1 MPALTRSQTSAT
13 RMAADRR
20 GKEQPNVALFYT
32 WRLTYN
38 EVIVPLYPGRKAE
51 RPERFHREQH
61 RKVAEKKEEF
71 IRARD
76 YDGWDAWV
84 DERKKFVRAWYE
96 KTSDLV
102 KWVRKLECEYEQEL
116 QRLQDVRTEG
126 GYSNRWKTLFNR
138 IKPLDE
144 KDWNK
149 HLPHLLRDLESA
161 RKNRLRLEAHKRY
174 QQRQKSIKD
183 WFTSKP
189 AINVY
194 IKLCWKDKDSHMES
208 EIGLERKPIKSLHS
222 EVVGKQQDYVLEI
235 RSYPVDPFRYLCT
248 PYKIHGA
255 SHITDLISCDQP
267 MDKFWTDFTDK
278 RVDIVEQLYKGRVC
292 IIQEDLIKKIPD
304 DLVPVDVQTPSFY
317 LQGHIGSGD
326 TSIPDDP
333 LSINLRKLLR
343 ADVVLKK
350 EDKSMYYPE
359 GLDAWTLEVFRSS
372 VRYDPELSKIAKA
385 LLNTLQHP
393 NACYLEMRPSARSSS
408 VGAAPE
414 NHTIIHGMAFST
426 ITCGSTESMNTHDT
440 DRIDDENPLVHVVPV
455 AKQEPVPTAGTI
467 VSMSR
472 FLVPLYPRSK
482 AKRSEWFHREQY
494 QKIVEK
500 RDEFLKVGDE
510 EGWNVWVDERKK
522 FVETWYEKTRPL
534 VRWVRDLEL
543 EYEEE
548 LQRLKEAR
556 KTEIES
562 RLLKLGWYMTDIHE
576 ASDYSNRWKASF
588 NKTKLLDEEDW
599 NKILPHLLEGLEK
612 ARADRLHSE
621 AFHRRSC
628 RERLISRWFCSNP
641 SISLHVNLCWK
652 DKDNRMK
659 SEAESAEASITS
671 FHSEDTEKQDYTLE
685 IKNYPAGLFR
695 YWSSSILRSYGQSYL
710 ADLLDQDKTMDEF
723 CIEFKNKRGKIAEQL
738 YKGWICKIQEDLI
751 GTIPEDLGHIG
762 SGDTSIPDDPL
773 SVNLRKLLRADVV
786 IRIEQMSAH
795 YSGGIDCWT
804 SEWGMGQYDP
814 VLSKI
819 AKALLHTLQHPNACY
834 LEMRAL
840 GKVFLCGRCTR
851 EPQYHTWNDILDHY
865 AREYRD
871 HEHACRRNKR
881 ASESGREIEIVFRH
895 DTDRIDDENPLVH
908 VVPVTKQELVPIA
921 GAIVS
926 MSGCKL
932 CVEIGHYYK
941 TEATQITKHIK
952 EVHLIEE
959 PVLGEHYTEPTQY
972 RV

>member
-13 RMAADRR
+13 RMAAAPKGERAAKR
-20 GKEQPNVALFYT
+20 GAVNKPEPNPESKSKSKDKVPPKKKSRIEESHPDEEPNSKLVFQPTVLPLELFLEIARYISPLDLIHLSRAARVFHSAFMSRSTADVWRATFANAGVPPCPDETMAEPRYAALMA
-32 WRLTYN
+32 LEPH
-38 EVIVPLYPGRKAE
+38 EVGYYGDLIPRSIFIVPLYPGRKAE

-96 KTSDLV
+96 KTSGLV

-116 QRLQDVRTEG
+116 QRLQDVRIEG
-126 GYSNRWKTLFNR
+126 IKSRLIKLGWCRADIQLASGYSNRWKTLFNR

-267 MDKFWTDFTDK
+267 MDKFWTDFTNK

-333 LSINLRKLLR
+333 LSTNLRKLLR

-393 NACYLEMRPSARSSS
+393 NACYLEMR
-408 VGAAPE
+408 
-414 NHTIIHGMAFST
+414 T
-426 ITCGSTESMNTHDT
+426 
-440 DRIDDENPLVHVVPV
+440 
-455 AKQEPVPTAGTI
+455 
-467 VSMSR
+467 
-472 FLVPLYPRSK
+472 
-482 AKRSEWFHREQY
+482 
-494 QKIVEK
+494 
-500 RDEFLKVGDE
+500 
-510 EGWNVWVDERKK
+510 
-522 FVETWYEKTRPL
+522 
-534 VRWVRDLEL
+534 
-543 EYEEE
+543 
-548 LQRLKEAR
+548 
-556 KTEIES
+556 
-562 RLLKLGWYMTDIHE
+562 
-576 ASDYSNRWKASF
+576 
-588 NKTKLLDEEDW
+588 
-599 NKILPHLLEGLEK
+599 
-612 ARADRLHSE
+612 
-621 AFHRRSC
+621 
-628 RERLISRWFCSNP
+628 
-641 SISLHVNLCWK
+641 
-652 DKDNRMK
+652 
-659 SEAESAEASITS
+659 
-671 FHSEDTEKQDYTLE
+671 
-685 IKNYPAGLFR
+685 
-695 YWSSSILRSYGQSYL
+695 
-710 ADLLDQDKTMDEF
+710 
-723 CIEFKNKRGKIAEQL
+723 
-738 YKGWICKIQEDLI
+738 
-751 GTIPEDLGHIG
+751 
-762 SGDTSIPDDPL
+762 
-773 SVNLRKLLRADVV
+773 
-786 IRIEQMSAH
+786 
-795 YSGGIDCWT
+795 
-804 SEWGMGQYDP
+804 
-814 VLSKI
+814 
-819 AKALLHTLQHPNACY
+819 
-834 LEMRAL
+834 L

-851 EPQYHTWNDILDHY
+851 EPHYHTWNGILDHY
-865 AREYRD
+865 MREYGV
-871 HEHACRRNKR
+871 HEHVCKKNKN
-881 ASESGREIEIVFRH
+881 ASESGKEIEIVFRH

-908 VVPVTKQELVPIA
+908 VVPIAKQEPVPTT
-921 GAIVS
+921 GTIVS
-926 MSGCKL
+926 MSRC
-932 CVEIGHYYK
+932 
-941 TEATQITKHIK
+941 T
-952 EVHLIEE
+952 
-959 PVLGEHYTEPTQY
+959 
-972 RV
+972 

>member
-1 MPALTRSQTSAT
+1 MPALTRSKTGAAKIAVVESDPKPPPKRGATGKPKPRSKHKSTPKPVSKAKSPPKKRPRRQAPRVNKGSDTKMVFQPTVLPLELFLEIARYISPLDLIHLSRAARVFRSAFMSRST
-13 RMAADRR
+13 ADVWRATFANIGLPPCPDETMAEPRYAALMFL
-20 GKEQPNVALFYT
+20 EQCTVSMNLLQGT
-32 WRLTYN
+32 L
-38 EVIVPLYPGRKAE
+38 
-51 RPERFHREQH
+51 
-61 RKVAEKKEEF
+61 KKEE
-71 IRARD
+71 
-76 YDGWDAWV
+76 
-84 DERKKFVRAWYE
+84 
-96 KTSDLV
+96 S
-102 KWVRKLECEYEQEL
+102 
-116 QRLQDVRTEG
+116 
-126 GYSNRWKTLFNR
+126 
-138 IKPLDE
+138 
-144 KDWNK
+144 
-149 HLPHLLRDLESA
+149 
-161 RKNRLRLEAHKRY
+161 
-174 QQRQKSIKD
+174 
-183 WFTSKP
+183 
-189 AINVY
+189 
-194 IKLCWKDKDSHMES
+194 
-208 EIGLERKPIKSLHS
+208 
-222 EVVGKQQDYVLEI
+222 
-235 RSYPVDPFRYLCT
+235 
-248 PYKIHGA
+248 
-255 SHITDLISCDQP
+255 
-267 MDKFWTDFTDK
+267 DK
-278 RVDIVEQLYKGRVC
+278 RPSRHVESRRLA
-292 IIQEDLIKKIPD
+292 IS
-304 DLVPVDVQTPSFY
+304 TPSTWLGY
-317 LQGHIGSGD
+317 
-326 TSIPDDP
+326 
-333 LSINLRKLLR
+333 
-343 ADVVLKK
+343 AMDV
-350 EDKSMYYPE
+350 
-359 GLDAWTLEVFRSS
+359 A
-372 VRYDPELSKIAKA
+372 
-385 LLNTLQHP
+385 
-393 NACYLEMRPSARSSS
+393 SA
-408 VGAAPE
+408 
-414 NHTIIHGMAFST
+414 
-426 ITCGSTESMNTHDT
+426 
-440 DRIDDENPLVHVVPV
+440 
-455 AKQEPVPTAGTI
+455 
-467 VSMSR
+467 

-482 AKRSEWFHREQY
+482 ARRSEWFHREQY

-534 VRWVRDLEL
+534 VTWVRDLEL

-562 RLLKLGWYMTDIHE
+562 RLLKLGWYMADIHK

-599 NKILPHLLEGLEK
+599 NKILPHLLEGLEN

-652 DKDNRMK
+652 DKDNRVK
-659 SEAESAEASITS
+659 SEAESVEASITS

-685 IKNYPAGLFR
+685 IKNYPAGLFG
-695 YWSSSILRSYGQSYL
+695 YWSSSTLRSYGQSYL

-751 GTIPEDLGHIG
+751 GTIPEDLVPVDVQNPNFYLQGHIG

-795 YSGGIDCWT
+795 YSRGIDCWA

>member
-1 MPALTRSQTSAT
+1 MSRSTADVWRATFANAGVPPCPDETMAEPRYAALMFLEQCTRPSRHVES
-13 RMAADRR
+13 RR
-20 GKEQPNVALFYT
+20 L
-32 WRLTYN
+32 
-38 EVIVPLYPGRKAE
+38 
-51 RPERFHREQH
+51 
-61 RKVAEKKEEF
+61 
-71 IRARD
+71 
-76 YDGWDAWV
+76 
-84 DERKKFVRAWYE
+84 
-96 KTSDLV
+96 
-102 KWVRKLECEYEQEL
+102 
-116 QRLQDVRTEG
+116 
-126 GYSNRWKTLFNR
+126 
-138 IKPLDE
+138 
-144 KDWNK
+144 
-149 HLPHLLRDLESA
+149 
-161 RKNRLRLEAHKRY
+161 
-174 QQRQKSIKD
+174 
-183 WFTSKP
+183 
-189 AINVY
+189 AI
-194 IKLCWKDKDSHMES
+194 S
-208 EIGLERKPIKSLHS
+208 
-222 EVVGKQQDYVLEI
+222 
-235 RSYPVDPFRYLCT
+235 
-248 PYKIHGA
+248 
-255 SHITDLISCDQP
+255 
-267 MDKFWTDFTDK
+267 
-278 RVDIVEQLYKGRVC
+278 
-292 IIQEDLIKKIPD
+292 
-304 DLVPVDVQTPSFY
+304 TPSTWLGY
-317 LQGHIGSGD
+317 
-326 TSIPDDP
+326 
-333 LSINLRKLLR
+333 
-343 ADVVLKK
+343 AMDV
-350 EDKSMYYPE
+350 
-359 GLDAWTLEVFRSS
+359 A
-372 VRYDPELSKIAKA
+372 
-385 LLNTLQHP
+385 
-393 NACYLEMRPSARSSS
+393 SA
-408 VGAAPE
+408 
-414 NHTIIHGMAFST
+414 
-426 ITCGSTESMNTHDT
+426 
-440 DRIDDENPLVHVVPV
+440 
-455 AKQEPVPTAGTI
+455 
-467 VSMSR
+467 

-543 EYEEE
+543 EYEEK
-548 LQRLKEAR
+548 LQRLKEAPIAHR
-556 KTEIES
+556 IES

-628 RERLISRWFCSNP
+628 P
-641 SISLHVNLCWK
+641 
-652 DKDNRMK
+652 
-659 SEAESAEASITS
+659 
-671 FHSEDTEKQDYTLE
+671 
-685 IKNYPAGLFR
+685 
-695 YWSSSILRSYGQSYL
+695 
-710 ADLLDQDKTMDEF
+710 DLLDQDKTMDEF

-751 GTIPEDLGHIG
+751 GTIPEDLVPVDVQNPNFYLQGHIG

-804 SEWGMGQYDP
+804 SEWGPSARSSSVGAALENHNITHGMIFSTTMHGSIETMNMP
-814 VLSKI
+814 VEG
-819 AKALLHTLQHPNACY
+819 T
-834 LEMRAL
+834 
-840 GKVFLCGRCTR
+840 
-851 EPQYHTWNDILDHY
+851 
-865 AREYRD
+865 
-871 HEHACRRNKR
+871 KR

>member
-1 MPALTRSQTSAT
+1 
-13 RMAADRR
+13 MAAAPKGERAAKR
-20 GKEQPNVALFYT
+20 GAVSKPEPNPESKSKSKDKVPPKKKSRIEESHPDEEPNSKLVFQPTVLPLELFLEIARYISPLDLIHLSRAARVFHSAFMSRSTADVWRATFANAGVPPCPDETMAEPRYAALMFLEQCTVF
-32 WRLTYN
+32 
-38 EVIVPLYPGRKAE
+38 IVPLYPGRKAE

-126 GYSNRWKTLFNR
+126 
-138 IKPLDE
+138 
-144 KDWNK
+144 
-149 HLPHLLRDLESA
+149 DLESA

-333 LSINLRKLLR
+333 LSVNLRKLLR

-350 EDKSMYYPE
+350 EDKSVYYPE

-393 NACYLEMRPSARSSS
+393 NACYLEMR
-408 VGAAPE
+408 
-414 NHTIIHGMAFST
+414 T
-426 ITCGSTESMNTHDT
+426 
-440 DRIDDENPLVHVVPV
+440 
-455 AKQEPVPTAGTI
+455 
-467 VSMSR
+467 
-472 FLVPLYPRSK
+472 
-482 AKRSEWFHREQY
+482 
-494 QKIVEK
+494 
-500 RDEFLKVGDE
+500 
-510 EGWNVWVDERKK
+510 
-522 FVETWYEKTRPL
+522 
-534 VRWVRDLEL
+534 
-543 EYEEE
+543 
-548 LQRLKEAR
+548 
-556 KTEIES
+556 
-562 RLLKLGWYMTDIHE
+562 
-576 ASDYSNRWKASF
+576 
-588 NKTKLLDEEDW
+588 
-599 NKILPHLLEGLEK
+599 
-612 ARADRLHSE
+612 
-621 AFHRRSC
+621 
-628 RERLISRWFCSNP
+628 
-641 SISLHVNLCWK
+641 
-652 DKDNRMK
+652 
-659 SEAESAEASITS
+659 
-671 FHSEDTEKQDYTLE
+671 
-685 IKNYPAGLFR
+685 
-695 YWSSSILRSYGQSYL
+695 
-710 ADLLDQDKTMDEF
+710 
-723 CIEFKNKRGKIAEQL
+723 
-738 YKGWICKIQEDLI
+738 
-751 GTIPEDLGHIG
+751 
-762 SGDTSIPDDPL
+762 
-773 SVNLRKLLRADVV
+773 
-786 IRIEQMSAH
+786 
-795 YSGGIDCWT
+795 
-804 SEWGMGQYDP
+804 
-814 VLSKI
+814 
-819 AKALLHTLQHPNACY
+819 
-834 LEMRAL
+834 L

-851 EPQYHTWNDILDHY
+851 EPHYHTWNGILDHY
-865 AREYRD
+865 MREHGV
-871 HEHACRRNKR
+871 HEHVCKKNKN
-881 ASESGREIEIVFRH
+881 ASESGKEIEIVFRH

-908 VVPVTKQELVPIA
+908 VVPIAKQEPVPTT
-921 GAIVS
+921 GTIVS
-926 MSGCKL
+926 MSRS
-932 CVEIGHYYK
+932 V
-941 TEATQITKHIK
+941 
-952 EVHLIEE
+952 
-959 PVLGEHYTEPTQY
+959 
-972 RV
+972 RF